1 MQTQTRRPNRGPI
14 IFLAIV
20 GGGAIL
26 LLLVIGAF
34 LLLRGPSGPT
44 AEELRATSAAQTAAA
59 QMTQSAI
66 EQQATLLSPT
76 ETGEPATDT
85 PLPLASPTLAPP
97 TITPTPAC
105 TDLALLVYDVTVP
118 DNTHMPPDRAFA
130 KAWRLQN
137 AGTCTWTTGYAL
149 VFDSG
154 AQMGGP
160 ASQNLTGDVVPGAT
174 VDLSVIL
181 TTPSA
186 AGPYRGN
193 WKLRNEQGETFAL
206 ADGEPFHVQLI
217 VSP

>member
-1 MQTQTRRPNRGPI
+1 MDAKTRKPNRGPI

-20 GGGAIL
+20 GGSAVL

-44 AEELRATSAAQTAAA
+44 QEELHDAAA
-59 QMTQSAI
+59 QMTRTAI
-66 EQQATLLSPT
+66 EYATALARPT
-76 ETGEPATDT
+76 DTAEPPTDT
-85 PLPLASPTLAPP
+85 PPPMASPTPEPLPA
-97 TITPTPAC
+97 TSTPAC
-105 TDLALLVYDVTVP
+105 TDLAALIYDVTVP

-130 KAWRLQN
+130 KAWRLRN

-160 ASQNLTGDVVPGAT
+160 MSQDLAADVLPGAT

-186 AGPYRGN
+186 AGTYRGN

-206 ADGEPFHVQLI
+206 ADGEPFHVQLV

>member
-1 MQTQTRRPNRGPI
+1 MDAKTRKPNRGPI

-20 GGGAIL
+20 GGGAVL

-44 AEELRATSAAQTAAA
+44 AEELQAARAARTAAA
-59 QMTQSAI
+59 QMTQTAI
-66 EQQATLLSPT
+66 KYATALARPT
-76 ETGEPATDT
+76 DTAEPPTDT
-85 PLPLASPTLAPP
+85 PPPMASPTLEPLPA
-97 TITPTPAC
+97 TSTPAC
-105 TDLALLVYDVTVP
+105 TDLAALIYDVTVP

-160 ASQNLTGDVVPGAT
+160 ASQPLTGDVLPGAT

-186 AGPYRGN
+186 AGTYRGN

-206 ADGEPFHVQLI
+206 ADGEPFHVQLV

>member
-1 MQTQTRRPNRGPI
+1 M

-20 GGGAIL
+20 GGGATL
-26 LLLVIGAF
+26 LLLMIGAF
-34 LLLRGPSGPT
+34 LILRGPSRSPQ
-44 AEELRATSAAQTAAA
+44 EELQAVGAAQTAAL
-59 QMTQSAI
+59 MTQAPI
-66 EQQATLLSPT
+66 RRTLPPT
-76 ETGEPATDT
+76 GTEKGAASDT
-85 PLPLASPTLAPP
+85 PLPLESLTLAPP
-97 TITPTPAC
+97 AITPTSAC

-118 DNTHMPPDRAFA
+118 DNTHMPPDRSFA

-137 AGTCTWTTGYAL
+137 AGTCTWTAGYAL

-160 ASQNLTGDVVPGAT
+160 SSQNLTGEVAPGAT
-174 VDLSVIL
+174 VDLSVVL

-186 AGPYRGN
+186 AGTYRGN
-193 WKLRNEQGETFAL
+193 WKLRNGREETFAL

>member
-1 MQTQTRRPNRGPI
+1 MQTQTHKPNRGPI
-14 IFLAIV
+14 VFLAIV
-20 GGGAIL
+20 GGGAVVL
-26 LLLVIGAF
+26 MLAVGAF
-34 LLLRGPSGPT
+34 LLLRWLSGPS
-44 AEELRATSAAQTAAA
+44 ANELQATGAA

-66 EQQATLLSPT
+66 EQTVAPLHPT
-76 ETGEPATDT
+76 ETAEPATNT
-85 PLPLASPTLAPP
+85 PLPMASPTPALP
-97 TITPTPAC
+97 TATSTPAC

-118 DNTHMPPDRAFA
+118 DNTRMPPDRAFA

-137 AGTCTWTTGYAL
+137 VGTCMWNTGYAL

-160 ASQNLTGDVVPGAT
+160 ASQDLTGDVLPGAT
-174 VDLSVIL
+174 VDLSVVL

-186 AGPYRGN
+186 AGTYRGN
-193 WKLRNEQGETFAL
+193 WKLRNQQGETFAL